1 MGADSAKPDAPSAG
15 RPLRGLRVLDFT
27 RVLAGPYCTALLA
40 DLGAD
45 VLKIEPPRG
54 DDYREIGPFFPD
66 GSSAL
71 FASVNRGKRSVV
83 LDLAKPADRAAA
95 LELAAGADVAVENFR
110 PGVADKLGVGWA
122 ALSEPNPR
130 LIYASV
136 TGFGQQ
142 GPNAARPA
150 YDIIVQAMSGIMSVT
165 GDPDRE
171 PTLIGEAIADV
182 ASGLFCA
189 WAILAALHER
199 ERTGRGRRID
209 VAMFDAM
216 IAMQPLVVT
225 RLLATGVAPRR
236 VGDRHALSA
245 PFGVYAARDGSFALA
260 VLNDKLFKALA
271 ETIGKPA
278 LAADPRFASDPL
290 RLTNETALRAEIE
303 DWSQRLAVA
312 EAVAALAAGGVPA
325 AEVADMA
332 QALASPQAE
341 ARPPLQRIEHPTLG
355 SIFAPE
361 QPAHFVGV
369 PRGGASPAPRLGEHT
384 RAALDDPRQAWEDQ
398 Q

>member
-1 MGADSAKPDAPSAG
+1 MGPRSVEPDAPSAG
-15 RPLRGLRVLDFT
+15 RPLQGLRVLDFT

-71 FASVNRGKRSVV
+71 FAAVNRGKRSVV
-83 LDLAKPADRAAA
+83 LDLAKPSDRAAA
-95 LELAAGADVAVENFR
+95 QELAAGADVAVENFR

-122 ALSEPNPR
+122 ALSERNPR

-150 YDIIVQAMSGIMSVT
+150 YDIIVQAMTGIMSVT

-171 PTLIGEAIADV
+171 PTMIGESIADV

-189 WAILAALHER
+189 WAILAALYER
-199 ERTGRGRRID
+199 QRTGRGRRID

-225 RLLATGVAPRR
+225 RLLATGVPPRR
-236 VGDRHALSA
+236 VGNRHALSA

-260 VLNDKLFKALA
+260 VLNDKLFRALA
-271 ETIGKPA
+271 ETIGKPG
-278 LAADPRFASDPL
+278 LAADPRFVSDPL
-290 RLTNETALRAEIE
+290 RLINETALRAEIE
-303 DWSQRLAVA
+303 DWSRRLAVD
-312 EAVAALAAGGVPA
+312 EAVAALAEGGVPA

-341 ARPPLQRIEHPTLG
+341 ARPPLQRIAHPTLG
-355 SIFAPE
+355 LILAPE
-361 QPAHFVGV
+361 QPAHFAGV
-369 PRGGASPAPRLGEHT
+369 PRGGASPAPGLGEHT
-384 RAALDDPRQAWEDQ
+384 RAALDDPRQAWKERP
-398 Q
+398 